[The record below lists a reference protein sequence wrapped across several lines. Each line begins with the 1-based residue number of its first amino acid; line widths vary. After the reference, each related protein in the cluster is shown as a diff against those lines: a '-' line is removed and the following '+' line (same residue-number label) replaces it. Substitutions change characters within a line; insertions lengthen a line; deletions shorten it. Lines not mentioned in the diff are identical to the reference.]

1 MCSVIDSTICSFHVA
16 SPTCPN
22 PRHLLLDAGGEGVSW
37 DRGSFL
43 VCSPCLDYLAASKN
57 TGDALCVKTGWS
69 TYWNILSLALSFAT
83 LAEVASASGLYS
95 FFFFNWN
102 CCFWFCTLDI
112 FSFLL
117 ANKVYLEHLKFIT
130 LELMVEDPPS
140 KLNSLSWRWAHR
152 ADHQL
157 VNDWFKNNIHFCSV
171 HLIAFLCEAY
181 IFCFPSI
188 FWRHSHSQIAFTP
201 SSCAD

>member
-1 MCSVIDSTICSFHVA
+1 MRSVIDSTICSFHVA
-16 SPTCPN
+16 FPTCPN

-43 VCSPCLDYLAASKN
+43 VCSPCLDYLAASKK

-69 TYWNILSLALSFAT
+69 THWNILSLALSFAT
-83 LAEVASASGLYS
+83 LAEVVSASGLYS
-95 FFFFNWN
+95 FFLFFNWN
-102 CCFWFCTLDI
+102 RCFLFCTLDI

-117 ANKVYLEHLKFIT
+117 ANKVYLEHFKFIT

-140 KLNSLSWRWAHR
+140 KLNSLSWRWARR

-157 VNDWFKNNIHFCSV
+157 VNDWFKNNV
-171 HLIAFLCEAY
+171 H
-181 IFCFPSI
+181 FPSI
-188 FWRHSHSQIAFTP
+188 FWRHSDSQIAFTP
-201 SSCAD
+201 SSSAD